1 MIIRWQGVE
10 AIRLFKSLS
19 PVQRKT
25 FLACFLGW
33 ALDALDFF
41 LLTFV
46 LVPVAHDFG
55 RSIPQV
61 AFAITLTLMMRPLG
75 AFIFGLLGD
84 KFGRRI
90 PLMADIIF
98 YSVMELLTAFAPNF
112 TVFLILRALFG
123 IGMGGEW
130 GLGASLAMESLPTQ
144 ARGLFSGIL
153 QQGYAFG
160 YLLAALVY
168 WIVFPIFGWR
178 GLFVAGALPAAL
190 VLYIRAHVPESPV
203 WERHRNQRPG
213 TPFNAAKFIRQHG
226 TLFIYAVLLMTAFNY
241 MSHGTQDLYA
251 TFLEKQRGFGVSQK
265 SMITIVYAIG
275 AICGGTVIGFMSQ
288 RWGRRRSI
296 ILSAVCGMLLIP
308 IWIFAP
314 ATGLLIV
321 GGFLMQFMVQG
332 AWGVVP
338 VHLNELS
345 PPDFRGTFP
354 GLAYQLG
361 NCAAAFAAQQ
371 QAWLAEHFRTAN
383 GTPNYALTMAVVES
397 VVFLA
402 IIILAAIGREERGKE
417 F

>member
-1 MIIRWQGVE
+1 ME
-10 AIRLFKSLS
+10 AIRLFKALTR
-19 PVQRKT
+19 VQRNT
-25 FLACFLGW
+25 FMACFLGW

-46 LVPVAHDFG
+46 LVPVAHEFG
-55 RSIPQV
+55 QSIPNV
-61 AFAITLTLMMRPLG
+61 AFAITLTLLMRPVG
-75 AFIFGLLGD
+75 AFIFGWLGD

-98 YSVMELLTAFAPNF
+98 YSAMELFTAFAPNF

-130 GLGASLAMESLPTQ
+130 GLGASLAMESLPAK

-160 YLLAALVY
+160 YLLAALLY
-168 WIVFPIFGWR
+168 WIIFPIFGWR
-178 GLFVAGALPAAL
+178 GLFVAGSLPALL
-190 VLYIRAHVPESPV
+190 VIYIRARVPESPV
-203 WERHRNQRPG
+203 WERHRRERKESPVKLG
-213 TPFNAAKFIRQHG
+213 RLIKQHG
-226 TLFIYAVLLMTAFNY
+226 VLFLYVVLLMTAFNY
-241 MSHGTQDLYA
+241 MSHGTQDLYP
-251 TFLEKQRGFGVSQK
+251 TFLEKQRGFDVGQK
-265 SMITIVYAIG
+265 SMMTIIYALG

-296 ILSAVCGMLLIP
+296 ILSATCGLLLIP
-308 IWIFAP
+308 VWIFAP
-314 ATGLLIV
+314 GTALLIV

-332 AWGVVP
+332 AWGVIP

-345 PPDFRGTFP
+345 PSEVRGTFP

-361 NCAAAFAAQQ
+361 NCAAAYAAQQ
-371 QAWLAEHFRTAN
+371 QAWLAERFRTAD
-383 GTPNYALTMAVVES
+383 GQPNYALTMAAVEG

-402 IIILAAIGREERGKE
+402 IIILAALGRENRGIE